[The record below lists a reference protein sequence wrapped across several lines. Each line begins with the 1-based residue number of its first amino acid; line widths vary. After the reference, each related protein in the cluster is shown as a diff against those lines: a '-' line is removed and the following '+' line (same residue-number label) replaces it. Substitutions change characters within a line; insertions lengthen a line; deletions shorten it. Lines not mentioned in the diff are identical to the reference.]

1 MKKKW
6 IVILGIIIVIIL
18 FTVFSEH
25 DSEVIRPPSTRFT
38 YEIILEPIYDDI
50 LDVKYN
56 AIRFKKDGKLGCFI
70 VGKGEV
76 IPAMYDMLT
85 YHRIEDIFTARIDD
99 GRGAI
104 DMENQII
111 IPFEY
116 EYIRY
121 MGRKSGRKIF
131 QVKKDGSL
139 YYIDGQNNRVE
150 DEIEPSD
157 FPNTEVPKKFWFL
170 ERTVYTKQQFFI
182 NTLVDEDGSQRYG
195 IGDSDGKQIIPCDY
209 LHFEA
214 AFDERMMIVTGFDNR
229 KGVIKIVPLQQTQ
242 EN

>member
-6 IVILGIIIVIIL
+6 AIILGITIIIIL
-18 FTVFSEH
+18 FAVFSEH
-25 DSEVIRPPSTRFT
+25 DSEGIRPPSIRFT

-50 LDVKYN
+50 LDVKDN
-56 AIRFKKDGKLGCFI
+56 AIIFKKDGKLGCFI
-70 VGKGEV
+70 MGKGEV
-76 IPAMYDMLT
+76 IPAMYDDGLA
-85 YHRIEDIFTARIDD
+85 YHRIEDIFTAYIGDK
-99 GRGAI
+99 GGAI
-104 DMENQII
+104 DMENHVI

-121 MGRKSGRKIF
+121 MGSKAGHKIF

-182 NTLVDEDGSQRYG
+182 NTLVGEDGSQRYG
-195 IGDSDGKQIIPCDY
+195 IGDSDGRQIIPCDY

-214 AFDERMMIVTGFDNR
+214 ASDERMMIVTGFDNR
-229 KGVIKIVPLQQTQ
+229 KGVIKIVPLQ
-242 EN
+242 